1 MTAQPQKKLF
11 LLDAYALIFRA
22 YYAFIKNPRINSKGQ
37 NTSAVFGFLL
47 ALEDILQN
55 QKPGHIAVVFDPP
68 TPTFRHEIYPEYKA
82 NRDETP
88 EDIKLSVPYVKRL
101 IEGLG
106 IPVIEVPGYEADD
119 VIGTLARQASERGY
133 TTFMMTPD
141 KDFAQLVTENVMM
154 YKPARSGDAAKVW
167 GVDDV
172 RREFAIKEPSQVID
186 LLALMGDS
194 SDNIPGAPGIG
205 PKTAQKL
212 LAEFGSVEEL
222 IAGSNRLTGKV
233 RDIVENNIEQILL
246 SKRLAT
252 IEQSVPV
259 EFNEEAITY
268 GGADTEALKQ
278 LFAELEFRTASS
290 RLLMS
295 LTQASPGSQ
304 DPSLQPVSRSA
315 AESPA
320 LSGTNTST
328 PDTLNLVPDA
338 RSLVSDPL
346 TQDAS
351 PQPRSHK
358 PSDRRPQTAHQTS
371 LFEMAVEGEVYIPD
385 NVRDIT
391 NTPHDYRLAESIDET
406 RVLAETLSTLNA
418 FCFDTETTGINPLE
432 SELVAIAFSW
442 EAAKGYLVYFD
453 GTQADAKTKL
463 DILKPVFASESSLK
477 VGHNLKFDI
486 QVLGNY
492 GVHVRGPLFDTMLA
506 HYLLEPDMRHKMDY
520 LAEAYLGY
528 RPVPIES
535 LIGSKGSGQQSMS
548 AVPVKDIVE
557 YAVEDADITWQLYK
571 YFLPRLEKES
581 LLELAE
587 TIEMPL
593 VKVLSE
599 MERTGICLNT
609 DDLKVYAVQLREQLL
624 ALEQDIYRLAGH
636 EFNIASPKQLGDI
649 LFLRLKLDSDARKT
663 KTGQF
668 STNEEI
674 LQRLAHKHPIVDKVL
689 EYRGLSKLLST
700 YVESLPQL
708 ISQKTLRIHT
718 SFNQAVASTGRLSSN
733 NPNMQNIPVRDAAGR
748 EIRKAFVPAD
758 GFTFLSA
765 DYSQIELRLMAH
777 LSEDEAMIA
786 DFGSGND
793 IHAAT
798 ASKIF
803 GLPIEQVTREMRARA
818 KTANFGI
825 IYGISSFGLAERLT
839 IGRKEAK
846 ELIDGYFASY
856 PRVRVYM
863 DNCIRAAREK
873 GYVTTMFGRKRYLP
887 DINSRNQV
895 VRGNAERNAIN
906 APIQGTAAD
915 IIKIAM
921 IRIYERIKREIPE
934 ARMILQV
941 HDELIF
947 EVKPERLEQLRKMV
961 VDEMGGAATLKVKL
975 IIDSGTGNNW
985 LEAH

>member
-1 MTAQPQKKLF
+1 MTGNSEKKLF

-68 TPTFRHEIYPEYKA
+68 TPTFRHELYPQYKA

-106 IPVIEVPGYEADD
+106 IPVIEVPGFEADD
-119 VIGTLARQASERGY
+119 VIGTLARQAAERGY

-154 YKPARSGDAAKVW
+154 YKPSRSGDAAKVW

-172 RREFAIKEPSQVID
+172 RREFAVKEPSQVID

-212 LAEFGSVEEL
+212 LAEFGSVEDL
-222 IAGSNRLTGKV
+222 ISGSSRLTGRVK
-233 RDIVENNIEQILL
+233 DIVENHAEQIML

-252 IEQSVPV
+252 IEQNVPV
-259 EFNEEAITY
+259 EFIEESIIY
-268 GGADTEALKQ
+268 GGADIEALKQ

-290 RLLMS
+290 RLLAS
-295 LTQASPGSQ
+295 LTPASPGTGIIN
-304 DPSLQPVSRSA
+304 SLPGARGDSA
-315 AESPA
+315 PKP
-320 LSGTNTST
+320 NTQHPT
-328 PDTLNLVPDA
+328 PNTP
-338 RSLVSDPL
+338 
-346 TQDAS
+346 
-351 PQPRSHK
+351 
-358 PSDRRPQTAHQTS
+358 DRRPHSATQTS
-371 LFEMAVEGEVYIPD
+371 LFETAAEGEVYMPH
-385 NVRDIT
+385 NVSDIK
-391 NTPHDYRLAESIDET
+391 NTPHDYSLAGTVDEIMA
-406 RVLAETLSTLNA
+406 LAETLSSLTA
-418 FCFDTETTGINPLE
+418 FCFDTETTDINALD

-442 EAAKGYLVYFD
+442 EKGKGILVHFD
-453 GTQADAKTKL
+453 GTSSDANTKL
-463 DILKPVFASESSLK
+463 DVLKPVFASESSLK

-492 GVHVRGPLFDTMLA
+492 GIEVNGPLFDTMLA

-520 LAEAYLGY
+520 LAEAYLSY

-535 LIGSKGSGQQSMS
+535 LIGSKGSGQRSMS
-548 AVPVKDIVE
+548 TVSVKDIVE
-557 YAVEDADITWQLYK
+557 YAVEDADVTWQLYN
-571 YFLPRLEKES
+571 YFLPRLEKEG

-593 VKVLSE
+593 IRVLAD
-599 MERTGICLNT
+599 MERNGICLNNE
-609 DDLKVYAVQLREQLL
+609 DLKGYAIQLREQLI
-624 ALEQDIYRLAGH
+624 ALEKEIYHLAGQ

-708 ISQKTLRIHT
+708 ISKKTGRIHT

-733 NPNMQNIPVRDAAGR
+733 NPNMQNIPVRDEAGR
-748 EIRKAFVPAD
+748 EIRKAFVPD
-758 GFTFLSA
+758 KGCTFLSA

-777 LSEDEAMIA
+777 LSGDEAMIA
-786 DFGSGND
+786 DFKSGND
-793 IHAAT
+793 IHAST

-803 GLPIEQVTREMRARA
+803 GVPIDQVTREMRARA

-856 PRVRVYM
+856 PWVKVYM
-863 DNCIRAAREK
+863 DNCIKAAREK
-873 GYVTTMFGRKRYLP
+873 GYVKTMFGRKRYLP

-921 IRIYERIKREIPE
+921 IGICSRIKREIPD

-947 EVKPERLEQLRKMV
+947 EVKPELIEQLRRIV
-961 VDEMGGAATLKVKL
+961 IEEMEGAASLKVKL
-975 IIDSGTGNNW
+975 VIDSGTGNNW

>member
-1 MTAQPQKKLF
+1 MTEEKEKKLF

-22 YYAFIKNPRINSKGQ
+22 YYAFIKNPRVNSKGQ

-55 QKPGHIAVVFDPP
+55 QRPGHIAVVFDPP
-68 TPTFRHEIYPEYKA
+68 SPTFRHEIYPEYKA

-88 EDIKLSVPYVKRL
+88 EDIRLSVPYVKRL

-119 VIGTLARQASERGY
+119 VIGTLARQAAERGY
-133 TTFMMTPD
+133 VTYMMTPD
-141 KDFAQLVTENVMM
+141 KDFAQLVTETVMM
-154 YKPARSGDAAKVW
+154 YKPSRSGDAAKVW

-172 RREFAIKEPSQVID
+172 RREFSVKEPSQVID

-222 IAGSNRLTGKV
+222 IAGSSKLTGKV
-233 RDIVENNIEQILL
+233 KEIVESNADQIIL
-246 SKRLAT
+246 SKKLAT
-252 IEQSVPV
+252 IEQNVPV
-259 EFNEEAITY
+259 EFEEEKISY
-268 GGADTEALKQ
+268 GGADIEALKQ

-290 RLLMS
+290 RLLAGIQQAS
-295 LTQASPGSQ
+295 QHTPQSVTPTPDRDLRQPEELTNAGSKPAPRIPETTTQASLFDTVAAGESSISQ
-304 DPSLQPVSRSA
+304 SFNNIS
-315 AESPA
+315 
-320 LSGTNTST
+320 
-328 PDTLNLVPDA
+328 
-338 RSLVSDPL
+338 
-346 TQDAS
+346 
-351 PQPRSHK
+351 
-358 PSDRRPQTAHQTS
+358 
-371 LFEMAVEGEVYIPD
+371 
-385 NVRDIT
+385 
-391 NTPHDYRLAESIDET
+391 NTPHDYRLAETIDEL
-406 RVLAETLSTLNA
+406 RELAEKLISLEA
-418 FCFDTETTGINPLE
+418 FCFDTETTEISALD

-442 EAAKGYLVYFD
+442 EKGTGFLVHFD
-453 GTQADAKTKL
+453 GALSDIQARL
-463 DILKPVFASESSLK
+463 DILKPVFASERSLK
-477 VGHNLKFDI
+477 VGHNLKFDL

-492 GVHVRGPLFDTMLA
+492 NIEVRGPLFDTMIA

-520 LAEAYLGY
+520 LAEAYLSY
-528 RPVPIES
+528 KPVPIES
-535 LIGSKGSGQQSMS
+535 LIGSKGSGQRSMS
-548 AVPVKDIVE
+548 TVPVKDIVE
-557 YAVEDADITWQLYK
+557 YAVEDADITWQLYN
-571 YFLPRLEKES
+571 YFLPRLEKEG

-587 TIEMPL
+587 KIEMPL
-593 VKVLSE
+593 IGVLAE
-599 MERTGICLNT
+599 MERNGICLNT
-609 DDLKVYAVQLREQLL
+609 GDLKEYAVQLREQLI
-624 ALEQDIYRLAGH
+624 ALEKEIFSLAGQ

-649 LFLRLKLDSDARKT
+649 LFTRLKLDSDARKT
-663 KTGQF
+663 RTGQY

-674 LQRLAHKHPIVDKVL
+674 LQRLSHKHPIVNKVL
-689 EYRGLSKLLST
+689 EFRGLSKLLST

-708 ISQKTLRIHT
+708 IRSKTGRIHT

-733 NPNMQNIPVRDAAGR
+733 NPNMQNIPVRDESGR
-748 EIRKAFVPAD
+748 EIRKAFVPAE
-758 GFTFLSA
+758 GYTFFSA

-777 LSEDEAMIA
+777 LSGDEAMIA
-786 DFGSGND
+786 DFESGND

-803 GLPIEQVTREMRARA
+803 GVPIGEVTREMRARA

-856 PRVRVYM
+856 PGVRLYM
-863 DNCIRAAREK
+863 DECIKRAREK
-873 GYVTTMFGRKRYLP
+873 GYVTTMFGRRRYLP

-921 IRIYERIKREIPE
+921 IRICSGIKRYIPE

-941 HDELIF
+941 HDELVF
-947 EVKPERLEQLRKMV
+947 EVKPENLEQLRKMV
-961 VDEMGGAATLKVKL
+961 VKEMEGAAKLKVRLL
-975 IIDSGTGNNW
+975 IDTGTGSNW

>member
-1 MTAQPQKKLF
+1 MTEDKNKKLF
-11 LLDAYALIFRA
+11 LLDAYALIYRA
-22 YYAFIKNPRINSKGQ
+22 YYAFIKNPRVNSKGQ

-55 QKPGHIAVVFDPP
+55 QRPTHIAVVFDPP
-68 TPTFRHEIYPEYKA
+68 TPTFRHIMFPEYKA

-88 EDIKLSVPYVKRL
+88 EDIKLAVPYVKRL
-101 IEGLG
+101 ITGLG
-106 IPVIEVPGYEADD
+106 IPVIQVDGFEADD
-119 VIGTLARQASERGY
+119 VIGTLARQASERGF

-141 KDFAQLVTENVMM
+141 KDFAQLVTENVVM
-154 YKPARSGDAAKVW
+154 YKPSRSGDAAKIW
-167 GVDDV
+167 GVEDV
-172 RREFAIKEPSQVID
+172 KREFSVERPEQVID

-212 LAEFGSVEEL
+212 LAEYDTVENL
-222 IAGSNRLTGKV
+222 ISESSRLSGKV
-233 RDIVENNIEQILL
+233 KDIIENNVDQILL
-246 SKRLAT
+246 SKKLAT
-252 IEQSVPV
+252 IEQFVNLD
-259 EFNEEAITY
+259 FDEESITY
-268 GGADTEALKQ
+268 GGANKQALKQ
-278 LFAELEFRTASS
+278 LFDELEFRTASS
-290 RLLMS
+290 RLLASLPES
-295 LTQASPGSQ
+295 LTQSTDASSMSTELSA
-304 DPSLQPVSRSA
+304 DDDSLSSRGTPDDLSSTPRPERSA
-315 AESPA
+315 FSP
-320 LSGTNTST
+320 
-328 PDTLNLVPDA
+328 P
-338 RSLVSDPL
+338 
-346 TQDAS
+346 
-351 PQPRSHK
+351 
-358 PSDRRPQTAHQTS
+358 PSAQGS
-371 LFEMAVEGEVYIPD
+371 LFESVTEGEVFIAQKI
-385 NVRDIT
+385 NDIT
-391 NTPHDYRLAESIDET
+391 NTTHDYRLAQTMSEV
-406 RVLAETLSTLNA
+406 RALADTISGIKE
-418 FCFDTETTGINPLE
+418 FCFDTETTDINPLE
-432 SELVAIAFSW
+432 ARLVAIAFSW
-442 EAAKGYLVYFD
+442 EKGSGFLVSFD
-453 GTQADAKTKL
+453 GTDTENLEKL
-463 DILKPVFASESSLK
+463 NILKPVFTSGSLK

-492 GVHVRGPLFDTMLA
+492 GIRVEGPLFDTMLA

-535 LIGSKGSGQQSMS
+535 LIGSKGSNQRSMS
-548 AVPVKDIVE
+548 SVPLKDIVE
-557 YAVEDADITWQLYK
+557 YAVEDADVTWQLYK
-571 YFLPRLEKES
+571 YFAPRLKEEG
-581 LLELAE
+581 LMELAE

-593 VKVLSE
+593 IQVLADI
-599 MERTGICLNT
+599 ERRGVCLNT
-609 DDLKVYAVQLREQLL
+609 ADLKSFAAQLREEIIV
-624 ALEQDIYRLAGH
+624 LEKEIYFLAGH
-636 EFNIASPKQLGDI
+636 EFNIASPRQLGDI

-663 KTGQF
+663 KTGQY

-689 EYRGLSKLLST
+689 EFRGLSKLLST
-700 YVESLPQL
+700 YVESLPAL
-708 ISQKTLRIHT
+708 ISKSTGRIHT

-733 NPNMQNIPVRDAAGR
+733 NPNMQNIPVRDEAGR

-758 GFTFLSA
+758 GYLFLSA

-777 LSEDEAMIA
+777 LSNDNAMIA
-786 DFGSGND
+786 DFESGSD

-803 GLPIEQVTREMRARA
+803 GVPLDQVSREMRARA

-856 PRVRVYM
+856 PGVKVYM
-863 DNCIRAAREK
+863 DNCIKSARER

-906 APIQGTAAD
+906 APIQGSAAD

-921 IRIYERIKREIPE
+921 IRIHRRLEKEFPDTH
-934 ARMILQV
+934 MILQV

-947 EVKPERLEQLRKMV
+947 EVRPSDLERVRKMV
-961 VDEMGGAATLKVKL
+961 TDEMSGAAELKVRMV
-975 IIDSGTGNNW
+975 IDSGTGTNW